1 MADVKLYPNQQVHGK
16 VFNVHFKGYIYTYIY
31 GGAAFLLERRTYP
44 GYLSSGEYLRGQMK
58 DKEMEEDITRNIK
71 KVGDTSNFCVEVNY
85 KLFHYI

>member
-16 VFNVHFKGYIYTYIY
+16 VFNVHFKGY
-31 GGAAFLLERRTYP
+31 LK